1 MALGVVRRRRM
12 QMALGD
18 ISLGWGTQMTLG
30 IISRWRMQMALGDIS

>member
-1 MALGVVRRRRM
+1 MTLGIISRWRM
-12 QMALGD
+12 RMTLSV